1 MIFGAVAH
9 VGKFRIGFSNVTRG
23 KICVAEVRQFSAD
36 SLEVCRI
43 HQTRRDF
50 EKSDAEMTLVEIFYP
65 ETFKRKFAKT

>member
-1 MIFGAVAH
+1 MSREEKYALQ
-9 VGKFRIGFSNVTRG
+9 KFVN
-23 KICVAEVRQFSAD
+23 FSAD
-36 SLEVCRI
+36 SLKVCRI